1 LSAQLAQ
8 GCIDSSGR
16 NQQRGSDPGIRARTM
31 ATLRELQLSLR
42 EKIEEVRQRDELI
55 DELESELEQKDALVN
70 CLYSELDKYRA
81 VVRHRVTFSVDPED
95 DVPDGRSGGCG
106 TGSPQQVRADRH
118 KRQAISAEPADTRP
132 VGDLRRTLVHVGK
145 TEE

>member
-1 LSAQLAQ
+1 
-8 GCIDSSGR
+8 
-16 NQQRGSDPGIRARTM
+16 M

-55 DELESELEQKDALVN
+55 DELETELEQKDALVN
-70 CLYSELDKYRA
+70 CLYSELDKYRS
-81 VVRHRVTFSVDPED
+81 VVRHRVKFSVEEDASD
-95 DVPDGRSGGCG
+95 DVPDATNSGCG
-106 TGSPQQVRADRH
+106 TGSPHQARADRP

-145 TEE
+145 TSA